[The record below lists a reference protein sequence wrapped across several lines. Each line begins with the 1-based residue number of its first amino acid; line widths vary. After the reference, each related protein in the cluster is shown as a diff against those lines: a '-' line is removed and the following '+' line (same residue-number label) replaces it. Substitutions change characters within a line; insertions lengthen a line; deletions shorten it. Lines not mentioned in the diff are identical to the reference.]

1 MWNVVAWAWLLVGVG
16 LDSPRS
22 AETNAARLDG
32 SVSDPDGLPV
42 PGAEVTALHQGTSAR
57 HRAVSDEVGLYHF
70 LELPPGAYRLRV
82 ERAGFKTLLTKTVA
96 LAPGQSAQAPLV
108 LDVGRLEE
116 RVVVEPRLAALQ
128 TDSAAVGGVITGY
141 TASSLP
147 LKGRNIAQLALLFP
161 GTVTTAPGSMAQPKI
176 NSLGRPYVNG
186 HREQGNS
193 YVLDGV
199 DMNEPIDNRL
209 PYQPSPEALE
219 EVQVETNNYSAR
231 HGHLAGAMIHAS
243 LKSGTDELRGSVFG
257 LLRDQRL
264 NARRWEDGRTSAPA
278 SSLAAPEVE
287 RNQQTVGGVIG
298 GPIVARKLH
307 FFADYQGILR
317 DDGGANVPAG
327 VVPPEWGGGD
337 FSSLIGT
344 QAIVDPLTGLPFP
357 GNRIPEERIHPVA
370 RELLREPSLYLP
382 ADAAGLRSAIRRSR
396 LQAHQGDLKLTWQPA
411 PRDHAFLRVSHQS
424 SSFMVRTDEWP
435 SWLADDYQTRFT
447 SGVLSWSRSF
457 GLGGVSESRIGYTR
471 MTYAQG
477 FADWAGLGQRN
488 VALGLDTSQA
498 VPGLGYVGLGG
509 QVALGNAV
517 SSWEKGEEVYAAN
530 QRVSGL
536 HGRHHLAAGLQWIH
550 SRARNRES
558 GTGGVL
564 GYHTFGGEFT
574 GLGFSDFLLGLVASK
589 GRGGSPE
596 PWVQLEHR
604 VGAFVE
610 DTIKVRPEL
619 TAVVGL
625 RWSFISPLVE
635 TNDRQV
641 NFDLAT
647 GRALYAGREGNSRG
661 LYEPFYGGFEPRLA
675 LAWTPHRRLAVR
687 AGYGIVHSMEGTG
700 SYLRLPQNLRMF
712 SETSASYG
720 RGTGPGAF
728 GFSDLRP
735 PTTFAGAIRAYS
747 PDLKPQLTQQWNLF
761 LEYAPTPS
769 MNLNVGYVGHKASRL
784 VIPKDFNQPLPG
796 DGPPETWLPAQQR
809 RPLFQV
815 LPEVTAVLGTASE
828 GNSNYHG
835 LQMMARQR
843 SSAGLEL
850 LASYTWSKALS
861 DNVGYYGGGWV
872 EVADS
877 GAYRQNAYDR
887 RAEYGPAFFDARHNL
902 AVSAVYEPQAFLQ
915 GWGLA
920 SLLTAHT
927 GFPVT
932 VIMGGGG
939 PCGCG
944 GSRQGTLGYERP
956 DRVGSG
962 RVASPSPDRWIDIDA
977 FRTPA
982 PGTFGNSGV
991 GILRAPGYFNWDVA
1005 LSRRLELSPR
1015 TRLTLKLQ
1023 AFNVLNRP
1031 NLGPPGRDI
1040 SDPASF
1046 GTVTTTI
1053 DGPRELELSLK
1064 LEF

>member
-1 MWNVVAWAWLLVGVG
+1 MWHVMAWAWLLVGVG

-42 PGAEVTALHQGTSAR
+42 PGAEVTALPQGTSAR
-57 HRAVSDEVGLYHF
+57 LRAVSDELGLYHF
-70 LELPPGAYRLRV
+70 PELPPGAYRLRV
-82 ERAGFKTLLTKTVA
+82 ERAGFKTLLTKPLA
-96 LAPGQSAQAPLV
+96 LAPGQTAQAPLI

-116 RVVVEPRLAALQ
+116 RVVVEPRLAVLQ
-128 TDSAAVGGVITGY
+128 TDSAVVGGVITGY

-161 GTVTTAPGSMAQPKI
+161 GTVATAPASMAQPKI
-176 NSLGRPYVNG
+176 SSLGRPYVNG

-199 DMNEPIDNRL
+199 DMNEPIDNLL
-209 PYQPSPEALE
+209 PYQPSPESLE

-231 HGHLAGAMIHAS
+231 NGNLAGALIHAV

-264 NARRWEDGRTSAPA
+264 TARRWEDGHTSVPA
-278 SSLAAPEVE
+278 SSAAAPAVE
-287 RNQQTVGGVIG
+287 RNQQTVGAVLG
-298 GPIVARKLH
+298 GPIVERKLH
-307 FFADYQGILR
+307 FFADYQGLFR
-317 DDGGANVPAG
+317 KDGGGNVEAG
-327 VVPPEWGGGD
+327 VVPPEWGRGD

-382 ADAAGLRSAIRRSR
+382 ADGGGLRRAIRRSDT
-396 LQAHQGDLKLTWQPA
+396 QGHQGDLKLTWQPA
-411 PRDHAFLRVSHQS
+411 PRDHAFLRVSHQAVS
-424 SSFMVRTDEWP
+424 SIVKTDEWP
-435 SWLADDYQTRFT
+435 SWLADDYRTRFT
-447 SGVLSWSRSF
+447 SSVLSWSRSF

-477 FADWAGLGQRN
+477 FADWAGLGSRN
-488 VALGLDTSQA
+488 VALGLEDSQA

-509 QVALGNAV
+509 GVALGNAV
-517 SSWEKGEEVYAAN
+517 ASWEKGEEVFAAN

-536 HGRHHLAAGLQWIH
+536 HGRHQLEAGLQWMH

-558 GTGGVL
+558 GTGGLL
-564 GYHTFGGEFT
+564 GYHAFSGEFT
-574 GLGFSDFLLGLVASK
+574 GLGFSDFLLGQVASK
-589 GRGGSPE
+589 GKGGSPE
-596 PWVQLEHR
+596 PWVQLQHR

-635 TNDRQV
+635 QRDRQV

-647 GRALYAGREGNSRG
+647 GRPLYAGRDGNSRA

-675 LAWTPHRRLAVR
+675 LAWTPHTRLAVR

-712 SETSASYG
+712 SETWAGYG
-720 RGTGPGAF
+720 RATGPGTF
-728 GFSDLRP
+728 GFSDLSPR
-735 PTTFAGAIRAYS
+735 TEFAGAIRAYA
-747 PDLKPQLTQQWNLF
+747 PDLKPQFTQQWNLF
-761 LEYAPTPS
+761 LEYAPTRS
-769 MNLNVGYVGHKASRL
+769 VTLNVGYVGHRASRL
-784 VIPKDFNQPLPG
+784 VIPQDFNQPLPG
-796 DGPPETWLPAQQR
+796 DGPPETWLPHQQR
-809 RPLFQV
+809 RPLFHA
-815 LPEVTAVLGTASE
+815 LPEVTAVLGTSSE
-828 GNSNYHG
+828 GNSDYHG
-835 LQMMARQR
+835 LQVMARRR

-850 LASYTWSKALS
+850 LGSYTWSKALS

-872 EVADS
+872 GEVADS

-887 RAEYGPAFFDARHNL
+887 RADYGPAFFDARHNL
-902 AVSAVYEPQAFLQ
+902 AVSAVYEPQSFLQ
-915 GWGLA
+915 GWSLA
-920 SLLTAHT
+920 SILVAHT

-932 VIMGGGG
+932 VTMGGGG
-939 PCGCG
+939 
-944 GSRQGTLGYERP
+944 SQQATLGYERP

-962 RVASPSPDRWIDIDA
+962 RVPSPRPDRWIDIDA
-977 FRTPA
+977 FRPPA

-1005 LSRRLELSPR
+1005 LSRRLELSPGR
-1015 TRLTLKLQ
+1015 RLTFRLQ

-1031 NLGPPGRDI
+1031 NLGPPGRNI
-1040 SDPASF
+1040 SDPATF
-1046 GTVTTTI
+1046 GVVSTTI

-1064 LEF
+1064 LDF